1 MGACLTALI
10 SELSNAFTFGP
21 FLLIPGQQL
30 LLRHGTAVRMGG
42 RAFDLLTVLVERHGE
57 VVSKR
62 DLIARVWPGLVV
74 EEGNLKVNMGAV
86 RRLLGEGAGA
96 PRYIATVV
104 GKGYQF
110 VAPVQFSAQH
120 PAALQHQARRRAGAQ
135 GIGARAIFGRDD
147 FIDSILLDLAQARL
161 VSIIG
166 PGGAGKTTVAHAV
179 LARASEAVRGEAQF
193 VDLSTALEPAHVAK
207 AIADATGLRAGEAG
221 IALPT
226 SGRWGGLLQLLVL
239 DNCEHLIGDVAR
251 CVDQLLASTRHLKIL
266 VTSREPICVREERV
280 RRLHGLGLPPSAEG
294 ITAADARE
302 YPAVQMFADRV
313 AIHAPAFRLD
323 DANAAAVTAI
333 CQRLDGL
340 ALAIERVAQRA
351 GTLGVDGMLDH
362 LDRRF
367 HMLDGYHEGPDRHR
381 TLTAAVNTSYALLS
395 PGEQATMRRIAA
407 FSGTFSL
414 ESACMAG
421 EAAGV
426 SRASVTEDIASL
438 VAKSLLHAEAC
449 HGEMQYRQSHV
460 TRAFAIGKLIES
472 GERADTRMPRNLPG
486 HAGGGTRGLAL
497 RLATQPGK
505 LPGSE
510 TVETGEGRSEP

>member
-1 MGACLTALI
+1 MTALI
-10 SELSNAFTFGP
+10 SELSNAFSFGP
-21 FLLIPGQQL
+21 FLLIPGQQV
-30 LLRHGTAVRMGG
+30 LLRHGIAVRMGG

-74 EEGNLKVNMGAV
+74 EESNLKVNMGAI

-104 GKGYQF
+104 GTGYQF

-120 PAALQHQARRRAGAQ
+120 PAALQHQPSRRVGAK

-161 VSIIG
+161 VSIVG
-166 PGGAGKTTVAHAV
+166 PGGAGKTTVAQLV
-179 LARASEAVRGEAQF
+179 LARVPEAVGGKAQF
-193 VDLSTALEPAHVAK
+193 IDLSTAVESAHVAK
-207 AIADATGLRAGEAG
+207 AIADATGLRAGEGG
-221 IALPT
+221 IAVPT
-226 SGRWGGLLQLLVL
+226 GGSGGRPLQLLVL

-251 CVDQLLASTRHLKIL
+251 CVDQLLARTRHLKIL
-266 VTSREPICVREERV
+266 VTSREPVCVREERV
-280 RRLHGLGLPPSAEG
+280 RRLHGLGLPPRAEG
-294 ITAADARE
+294 ITAAEARE

-323 DANAAAVTAI
+323 DTNAATVTAI

-351 GTLGVDGMLDH
+351 GTLGVEGMLDH
-362 LDRRF
+362 IDRRF
-367 HMLDGYHEGPDRHR
+367 HMLDGYHLGPDRHR

-395 PGEQATMRRIAA
+395 SGEQATMRRIAA
-407 FSGTFSL
+407 FSDTFSL

-426 SRASVTEDIASL
+426 SCASVTEDIASL

-449 HGEMQYRQSHV
+449 HGVMQYRQSHV
-460 TRAFAIGKLIES
+460 TRAFSIAKLIES
-472 GERADTRMPRNLPG
+472 GERTDSRMPRNRSS
-486 HAGGGTRGLAL
+486 HAAGGTRGLGL
-497 RLATQPGK
+497 RLAKQSWK
-505 LPGSE
+505 LPGP
-510 TVETGEGRSEP
+510 ETGERGGQE

>member
-1 MGACLTALI
+1 MTALI
-10 SELSNAFTFGP
+10 SELSNAFSFGP
-21 FLLIPGQQL
+21 FLLMPGQQL
-30 LLRHGTAVRMGG
+30 LLRHGTAVRIGG

-62 DLIARVWPGLVV
+62 ELIARVWPGLVV

-86 RRLLGEGAGA
+86 RRLLGEGVSA
-96 PRYIATVV
+96 PCYIATVV

-120 PAALQHQARRRAGAQ
+120 PAALQHQASRHAGAQ
-135 GIGARAIFGRDD
+135 GDAARAIFGRDD

-179 LARASEAVRGEAQF
+179 LARVSEARGEAQF
-193 VDLSTALEPAHVAK
+193 VDLSTALEPAHLAK
-207 AIADATGLRAGEAG
+207 AIADATGVRAGETG
-221 IALPT
+221 IALPI
-226 SGRWGGLLQLLVL
+226 SGQRGGLMQLLVL

-251 CVDQLLASTRHLKIL
+251 CVDQLLARTRHLTIL
-266 VTSREPICVREERV
+266 VTSREPVCVREERV
-280 RRLHGLGLPPSAEG
+280 RRLHGLGLPPSEEA

-302 YPAVQMFADRV
+302 YPAVQMFVDRV
-313 AIHAPAFRLD
+313 TIHAPAFRLD
-323 DANAAAVTAI
+323 DANAATVTAI
-333 CQRLDGL
+333 CRRLDGL

-351 GTLGVDGMLDH
+351 GTLSVESMLDH
-362 LDRRF
+362 IDRRF

-414 ESACMAG
+414 ESACMMGA
-421 EAAGV
+421 AAGA
-426 SRASVTEDIASL
+426 SRASVIEDIASL
-438 VAKSLLHAEAC
+438 VAKSLLQAEVI

-460 TRAFAIGKLIES
+460 TRAFSIAKLIES
-472 GERADTRMPRNLPG
+472 GERTDDRMPRNRPG
-486 HAGGGTRGLAL
+486 HATGGTRDLAL
-497 RLATQPGK
+497 RLATQSRK
-505 LPGSE
+505 LSGSE
-510 TVETGEGRSEP
+510 RAAGEGRSEP